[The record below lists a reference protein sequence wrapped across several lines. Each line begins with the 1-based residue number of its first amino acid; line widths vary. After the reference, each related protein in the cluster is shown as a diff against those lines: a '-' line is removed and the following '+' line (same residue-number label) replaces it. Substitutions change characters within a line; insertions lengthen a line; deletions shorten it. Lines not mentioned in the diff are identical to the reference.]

1 MNIEMLEKRT
11 FPSSSLGE
19 TRNEYLL
26 HAEAEGYIFDEIVIA
41 TSKTKALSIGE
52 TRINMLIAEKKK
64 PAEIP
69 KESID
74 SYSPLQ
80 IKTAMAKIPITSD
93 TTWDKIRD
101 AMTATAVKVEL

>member
-1 MNIEMLEKRT
+1 MLEKRT

-19 TRNEYLL
+19 TRSEYLI
-26 HAEAEGYIFDEIVIA
+26 HAEDSGYIFDEIVIA
-41 TSKTKALSIGE
+41 DSKARALSTGE
-52 TRINMLIAEKKK
+52 TRINMLIAEKQK
-64 PAEIP
+64 PPEIP
-69 KESID
+69 KEPID

-80 IKTAMAKIPITSD
+80 IKTAMAKIPINAD